1 MRPVAV
7 QSRAERAA
15 IGSRLRAVRQ
25 ERQMTIEHVA
35 DGTGLSKGFI
45 SRIERDKVSPSVSTL
60 VAICDVLNVMI
71 GDLFVSTDAQLVRHD
86 ETPRINLGGD
96 GAQERL
102 LTPRREPRVQVIR
115 STIEPGGN
123 GGAELYT
130 VSSEVDVLHVMQ
142 GQVQVAFSDGET
154 TLEAGDTITFDG
166 REPHSWRSA
175 DGAEVMWVLVPAAW
189 SGTT

>member
-71 GDLFVSTDAQLVRHD
+71 GDLFISTDAQLVRKD
-86 ETPRINLGGD
+86 ETPKINLGGD

-102 LTPRREPRVQVIR
+102 LTPRRESRVQVIR

-130 VSSEVDVLHVMQ
+130 VSSEVDVMHVLT
-142 GQVQVAFSDGET
+142 GQVQVSFSDGEA
-154 TLEAGDTITFDG
+154 TLDEGDTITFDG

-175 DGAEVMWVLVPAAW
+175 DGAEVVWVLVPAAW